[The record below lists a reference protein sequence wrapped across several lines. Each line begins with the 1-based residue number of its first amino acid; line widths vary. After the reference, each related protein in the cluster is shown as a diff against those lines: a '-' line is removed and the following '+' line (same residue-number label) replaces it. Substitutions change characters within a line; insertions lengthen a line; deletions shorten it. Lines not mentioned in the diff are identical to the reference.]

1 MKKII
6 YGLVIIGLL
15 WGSMTS
21 CNKEGTVPEN
31 GFRAKIV
38 QPGKGYAKGE
48 RTHINPNWTTQT
60 ETSVFWTEND
70 LIKVAN
76 QGGNGSTLTFQL
88 TEGENTTNG
97 TFYTGE
103 QNDGFFV
110 PDYVA
115 IYPVANAKGVA
126 NTISGTTATFNIP
139 STQIFKEKSFGEGT
153 MPMVANSSRQRL
165 DFYNV
170 FGGICIPLTG
180 GFSID
185 SIRLTS
191 LDPNDKLW
199 GVFTADCAST
209 NPMPTH
215 VSGGSNSVTLNCN
228 KVSVNVNTSDFYFMV
243 PPGTLESGFTITVYS
258 GTTVIY
264 EETSDWTDNPV
275 NGFIPRSV
283 IKKVDHKLEMI
294 EVTTKSPTFI
304 SYSSA
309 YNGGTASGA
318 PATGYG
324 ILYALADDLSVRTSY
339 EEFME
344 DAKANLIVDNNNVGK
359 IDNNFTSSSSWRD
372 FNTEAMTGL
381 LPDRV
386 YVVRAYATNSDG
398 TVFYGEPIPFAT
410 RKDYAND
417 YGGMIPSRF
426 SVSPTKQINFS
437 MGNLQWSATG
447 GGSAPTTHAVAGGGT
462 AAGTWRFAEYQFEQV
477 GYGNKGL
484 VYTGGMF
491 PSGNVG
497 MKCDNKLIGENY
509 AGWIDLFGWATSGY
523 HDPSDTYNL
532 HYNPWSTSTTDYSN
546 GSQNHPN
553 AYGYGPSKVNNTY
566 YPSLVGAYANYDWGV
581 YNAISNGGNTPGRW
595 RTIRAEWLGRINGQ
609 DVYESEYQYLMFERS
624 ASTVNG
630 VPNARCA
637 GIRINVR
644 NNVEFIALLL
654 FPDAFTW
661 PSTYLNCYP
670 VVFNE
675 GANYNNS
682 NGNIA
687 WTEAQ
692 WSLLEKQGAVILP
705 ATYSR
710 SGTNVYPSA
719 NGLYWTTGP
728 QTASAIRLNLIANF
742 DYSTL
747 QLLNSSVKRS
757 GYAVRLVRDAN

>member
-6 YGLVIIGLL
+6 HGLVIIGLV

-21 CNKEGTVPEN
+21 CSKNNGSEGTVPEN
-31 GFRAKIV
+31 GFRATIV
-38 QPGKGYAKGE
+38 QPDKGNAKGE
-48 RTHINPNWTTQT
+48 RTHINPNWNTQT

-76 QGGNGSTLTFQL
+76 QGGNGNTLTFQL

-126 NTISGTTATFNIP
+126 NTINGTTATFNIP

-228 KVSVNVNTSDFYFMV
+228 KVFVNVNTSDFYFMV

-275 NGFIPRSV
+275 DGFIPRSV

-294 EVTTKSPTFI
+294 KVTTKSPTFI

-324 ILYALADDLSVRTSY
+324 ILYALADDLSVRTGY

-426 SVSPTKQINFS
+426 SVSPTKQIYFS

-447 GGSAPTTHAVAGGGT
+447 GGSAPTMHAVAGGGT
-462 AAGTWRFAEYQFEQV
+462 AAGTWRFAEYQFEAV
-477 GYGNKGL
+477 GNNTTGL

-497 MKCDNKLIGENY
+497 AKCSNALIDEHYN
-509 AGWIDLFGWATSGY
+509 GWIDLFAWATSGW
-523 HDPSDTYNL
+523 HDPNDPTNKHYEPWSVSDTDYGGD
-532 HYNPWSTSTTDYSN
+532 NPS
-546 GSQNHPN
+546 
-553 AYGYGPSKVNNTY
+553 GYGPSY
-566 YPSLVGAYANYDWGV
+566 YLSTSLTGAYANYDWGV

-595 RTIRAEWLGRINGQ
+595 YTLYGTDEVNTPEENAW
-609 DVYESEYQYLMFERS
+609 YYLMNTRPGAAFNGKTDVRWFRIGLQIRNS
-624 ASTVNG
+624 VKMSST
-630 VPNARCA
+630 
-637 GIRINVR
+637 IY
-644 NNVEFIALLL
+644 L
-654 FPDAFTW
+654 PDAYIW
-661 PSTYLNCYP
+661 PSTYVNSYP
-670 VVFNE
+670 VAVNE
-675 GANYNNS
+675 GGSINVNNPSMCNNS
-682 NGNIA
+682 NNRI
-687 WTEAQ
+687 WTEAE
-692 WSLLEKQGAVILP
+692 WSLLEMQGAVILP
-705 ATYSR
+705 MTGLRQGTVMGAPTVTYYNTTAGCSAYSR
-710 SGTNVYPSA
+710 RHNSYTMQPTLLSNYFNWGVRHGA
-719 NGLYWTTGP
+719 
-728 QTASAIRLNLIANF
+728 AS
-742 DYSTL
+742 
-747 QLLNSSVKRS
+747 
-757 GYAVRLVRDAN
+757 VRLVREAN